1 MDFLQSDIRKAILI
15 SNKLKIHVKTGNI
28 YYDNEDTNKSIF
40 DFFLKYQ
47 DPTKGIIDY
56 EFVYSGGYVE
66 YFDWLIDEFDSY
78 QKTKLDG
85 LTSKNAKYL
94 FYRYNDILN
103 QNNYEVKKVK
113 HSVATDDYIATEKIQ
128 SQNWQYFVESVLDA
142 CRANSV
148 GEKINIKQA
157 RLLMNSV
164 ENITIC
170 KKTYKTLYNQIAQ
183 NLSFTIK
190 NLPADE
196 MTEINKDLQ
205 RENFWAN
212 IETIDLLDCWRD
224 FFFAKGRFRGS
235 QELIMVP
242 QAEIP
247 KFVRTKTVLSPTDL
261 YQKFEATDAKALVSI
276 QAFAAPDMYLRGN

>member
-1 MDFLQSDIRKAILI
+1 M
-15 SNKLKIHVKTGNI
+15 
-28 YYDNEDTNKSIF
+28 
-40 DFFLKYQ
+40 
-47 DPTKGIIDY
+47 
-56 EFVYSGGYVE
+56 
-66 YFDWLIDEFDSY
+66 
-78 QKTKLDG
+78 
-85 LTSKNAKYL
+85 
-94 FYRYNDILN
+94 FYRYNDILK

-113 HSVATDDYIATEKIQ
+113 HSVATDDYIAIEEIQ
-128 SQNWQYFVESVLDA
+128 SQNRQYFVESVLDA
-142 CRANSV
+142 CRTNSV
-148 GEKINIKQA
+148 GEKINIKQP

-170 KKTYKTLYNQIAQ
+170 KKTYNTLFNQIAQ

-205 RENFWAN
+205 RENFSAN
-212 IETIDLLDCWRD
+212 IETIDLLDCWCD
-224 FFFAKGRFRGS
+224 FFFAKGRFQGS

-276 QAFAAPDMYLRGN
+276 QAFAAPDIYLRGNIE